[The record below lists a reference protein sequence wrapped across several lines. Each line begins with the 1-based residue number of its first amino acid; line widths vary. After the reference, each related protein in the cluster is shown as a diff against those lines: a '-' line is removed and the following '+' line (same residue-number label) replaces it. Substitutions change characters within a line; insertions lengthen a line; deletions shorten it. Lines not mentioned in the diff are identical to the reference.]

1 MKHVLVVIDMQ
12 KDFVDG
18 SLGTKEA
25 RQIVPLVVKA
35 INDPKYDTVIATLDT
50 HDENYLHSQEGKYLP
65 VAHCIKE
72 TDGWQLVKEV
82 KEALDNRHAKVI
94 EKPTFG
100 SLTLMELLS
109 KEQPEDVTLCG
120 LCTDICVLSNAMLIK
135 TALYQKDV
143 YVLVDA
149 TAGVTPEKKRSA
161 LDAMASCQIQM
172 INEGEEK

>member
-25 RQIVPLVVKA
+25 QQIVPSVVKA

-50 HDENYLHSQEGKYLP
+50 HDENYLHSQEGKYLL
-65 VAHCIKE
+65 VVHCIKE

-82 KEALDNRHAKVI
+82 KEALDNHHAKVI

-120 LCTDICVLSNAMLIK
+120 LCTDICVLSK

>member
-1 MKHVLVVIDMQ
+1 MKHVLVVVDMQ

-18 SLGTKEA
+18 ALGTKEA
-25 RQIVPLVVKA
+25 QQIVPAVVQA
-35 INDPKYDTVIATLDT
+35 ILDPGYDTVIATLDT

-65 VAHCIKE
+65 VEHCIKG
-72 TDGWQLVKEV
+72 TPGWQLVPQV
-82 KEALDNRHAKVI
+82 KEALTKRNAQII

-100 SLTLMELLS
+100 SLALMELLQ

-143 YVLVDA
+143 YILKEA
-149 TAGVTPEKKRSA
+149 TAGVTPEKKKSA

-172 INEGEEK
+172 K

>member
-1 MKHVLVVIDMQ
+1 MTSL
-12 KDFVDG
+12 DG

-25 RQIVPLVVKA
+25 QQIVPSVVKA

-82 KEALDNRHAKVI
+82 KEALDKRHAKVI

-100 SLTLMELLS
+100 SLTLCRARYQRCSRKRSLLS
-109 KEQPEDVTLCG
+109 DYAR
-120 LCTDICVLSNAMLIK
+120 ISASSAMPCMLQA
-135 TALYQKDV
+135 ALYRKIVCAVLKDGC
-143 YVLVDA
+143 A
-149 TAGVTPEKKRSA
+149 PTTPEKHIEA
-161 LDAMASCQIQM
+161 LHIMESCQI
-172 INEGEEK
+172 EVK

>member
-25 RQIVPLVVKA
+25 RQIVPSVV
-35 INDPKYDTVIATLDT
+35 NLR
-50 HDENYLHSQEGKYLP
+50 SQEGKYLP

-82 KEALDNRHAKVI
+82 KEALDKRHAKVI

-161 LDAMASCQIQM
+161 LDAMASCQIQI

>member
-1 MKHVLVVIDMQ
+1 MKNELVVVDMQ
-12 KDFVDG
+12 NDFIDRA
-18 SLGTKEA
+18 LGTKEA
-25 RQIVPLVVKA
+25 VQIVPEVINA
-35 INDPKYDTVIATLDT
+35 IQDESYDTVIATMDT
-50 HDENYLHSQEGKYLP
+50 HSEDYLKTREGKYLP

-143 YVLVDA
+143 YVLADA